1 MSLSLSLSLNDLS
14 REFFYSKFKRHHLYP
29 HPISI
34 ASNPNPHP
42 NPLDEKRPHLYRQYI
57 LTTHEDI
64 SKFPSQ
70 NKGYVELSKRIKGIS
85 RTKHTNITYLD
96 FQKVVTENV
105 PSRKT
110 LIASLKRQNFCVHLI
125 QTRKKTLSK
134 FNSKR
139 CFSDKFRTKNSFF
152 SFPIHL
158 RVLKLIE

>member
-1 MSLSLSLSLNDLS
+1 MTCHEN
-14 REFFYSKFKRHHLYP
+14 FFTQNSNAITSTPTPYRLPPTPTLTQTH
-29 HPISI
+29 SI
-34 ASNPNPHP
+34 K
-42 NPLDEKRPHLYRQYI
+42 KRPHLYRQYI